1 MKLVLF
7 PSVNFKAIKKSA
19 QAGLAWSTRSAH
31 DPGQSREGNQ
41 NCDCF
46 ASLLKIKKSAQ
57 AGLADFSISSDQSN
71 FDHQVGYTG
80 FEPVTSTLS
89 R

>member
-7 PSVNFKAIKKSA
+7 PSVNCKA
-19 QAGLAWSTRSAH
+19 
-31 DPGQSREGNQ
+31 
-41 NCDCF
+41 
-46 ASLLKIKKSAQ
+46 IKKSAQ